1 MVNAGNTA
9 ENRDIAEEQSSV
21 DIVNIPVASAGAPQT
36 QSATK
41 PNLKKSSGST
51 GNKPTTDQPTITR
64 KRTIHNKVL
73 VNRTRKANNQGLP
86 DFVHQVHQMG
96 CKCEI
101 CSHQNGIL
109 KRDGYDPAILDLIE
123 QKNRQ
128 DKFLNKQVECD
139 QKMRDLYKEITEH
152 SNYIKKQETEDNY
165 TIKQG
170 IMLEMD
176 RIAQNKATKFNKGDY
191 FTYEEQ
197 DYNWLIQKLAGTPE
211 STYMGCPLKVPETV
225 IFTNG
230 KPTKVIKTT
239 PDDNCVNVIKS
250 NLTIPELRK
259 HLMTISQDRN
269 TEHKRKLR

>member
-1 MVNAGNTA
+1 
-9 ENRDIAEEQSSV
+9 
-21 DIVNIPVASAGAPQT
+21 
-36 QSATK
+36 
-41 PNLKKSSGST
+41 
-51 GNKPTTDQPTITR
+51 
-64 KRTIHNKVL
+64 
-73 VNRTRKANNQGLP
+73 
-86 DFVHQVHQMG
+86 MG

-101 CSHQNGIL
+101 CTHQNGIL

-128 DKFLNKQVECD
+128 DKFLNKQVDCD

-152 SNYIKKQETEDNY
+152 SNYIKKQETEENY

-197 DYNWLIQKLAGTPE
+197 DYDWLLQKLAGTPD

-230 KPTKVIKTT
+230 KPIKVIKTT
-239 PDDNCVNVIKS
+239 PDDNCVNQIKS

-259 HLMTISQDRN
+259 HLLTISQDRN
-269 TEHKRKLR
+269 TEHKRKLRQMELEQQ